1 MADDDIREGKSK
13 RPKAPPRDDEDDERP
28 RKKRR
33 DADDEEGSDLGSSAL
48 SAVVPVGG
56 SIFAL
61 ASLWLSVI
69 AFLLTIAG
77 MVFFWQNILSVV
89 LPIPWVLSLL
99 CGVISFF
106 TAKHKASYGSITGNM
121 RAVLG
126 ILMSLV
132 VMAMHGFLVFVLF
145 SGPNAFR

>member
-1 MADDDIREGKSK
+1 MDDDIREGK
-13 RPKAPPRDDEDDERP
+13 PKKPRRDDDDEPP

-33 DADDEEGSDLGSSAL
+33 DADEDEREDLGSSAL

-56 SIFAL
+56 SLFAL

-69 AFLLTIAG
+69 AFLLTVAG
-77 MVFFWQNILSVV
+77 MVFFWKHILSVV

-121 RAVLG
+121 RAILG
-126 ILMSLV
+126 ILISLV
-132 VMAMHGFLVFVLF
+132 VMAMHGFLVFVLI

>member
-1 MADDDIREGKSK
+1 MADDDIREGK
-13 RPKAPPRDDEDDERP
+13 PKKPRRDDDDDEPP

-33 DADDEEGSDLGSSAL
+33 DADEDEREDLGSSAL

-56 SIFAL
+56 SLFAL

-69 AFLLTIAG
+69 ALLLTVAG
-77 MVFFWQNILSVV
+77 MVFFWKHILSVV

-121 RAVLG
+121 RAILG
-126 ILMSLV
+126 ILISLV
-132 VMAMHGFLVFVLF
+132 VMAMHGFLVFVLIT
-145 SGPNAFR
+145 GPNAFR